1 MNIRYQAILPGVSV
15 SVITGLAALFLSD
28 HYGSPAMLFAL
39 LIGMA
44 VSFLYRAD
52 SPSTEGIDFCASTL
66 LRTGVVLLGLRLALE
81 DLTALGWD
89 TLGLLCFAV
98 LTTILLG
105 IGLAKIFGLKGQLG
119 ALTGGAVAI
128 CGASAALAIST
139 ILPKGQHHERD
150 TLVTVIGVTAMSTIA
165 MVLYPIIDVQL
176 NLSDSEAGIFLG
188 GTIHDVAQVVGAG
201 YSISQEVGDM
211 ATLTKLVRVAM
222 LVPVVMI
229 MVLVVAKTLSVGIKS
244 RQTNSPKIPLFLVGF
259 VMMMLVNSFFVLPE
273 SVVEVGSQ
281 ISRFFLIVSIAAIG
295 MKSNLGQLINVGV
308 RPIIMIF
315 AETLWLALIILGY
328 LHFS

>member
-1 MNIRYQAILPGVSV
+1 
-15 SVITGLAALFLSD
+15 
-28 HYGSPAMLFAL
+28 
-39 LIGMA
+39 
-44 VSFLYRAD
+44 
-52 SPSTEGIDFCASTL
+52 
-66 LRTGVVLLGLRLALE
+66 
-81 DLTALGWD
+81 
-89 TLGLLCFAV
+89 
-98 LTTILLG
+98 
-105 IGLAKIFGLKGQLG
+105 
-119 ALTGGAVAI
+119 
-128 CGASAALAIST
+128 
-139 ILPKGQHHERD
+139 
-150 TLVTVIGVTAMSTIA
+150 MSTIA
-165 MVLYPIIDVQL
+165 MVLYPIIAVQL

-244 RQTNSPKIPLFLVGF
+244 RRTNSPKIPLFLVGF
-259 VMMMLVNSFFVLPE
+259 VMMMLLNSFFVLPE
-273 SVVEVGSQ
+273 SVVEMGSQ